1 MDLSKTVPI
10 SAEEE
15 VKLAAFLNKFQMNIK
30 GDEEMEA
37 IFGNTINMWSNE
49 LEIKHKSPDHK

>member
-1 MDLSKTVPI
+1 MPI